1 MLDVE
6 MHAPCVM
13 DCNCSIKGLPLNG
26 TKGQRPSQLRMLRNL
41 LRGCFEALLG
51 VFILEANALRRGSQ
65 NQKEGTIHE
74 FPDGVRANQPR
85 SNEEVV
91 VNLGVVPVYPKLLR
105 LSFGGLALQ
114 SLVYLLSPE
123 VGHRD
128 VPGAVLSSRW
138 IAGPRSRKGFA
149 KRHSAQT
156 GVKIE
161 VTLVAPPAP
170 SKHEAGGLAPV

>member
-1 MLDVE
+1 MLKCTLAVSW
-6 MHAPCVM
+6 MAIVP
-13 DCNCSIKGLPLNG
+13 KGLSLDG
-26 TKGQRPSQLRMLRNL
+26 AKGQRPSQLRVLRDL
-41 LRGCFEALLG
+41 LRGRFEALLG
-51 VFILEANALRRGSQ
+51 VFILQANALRRNPA

-74 FPDGVRANQPR
+74 FPNGVRANQPR

-105 LSFGGLALQ
+105 LARRRFALE

-123 VGHRD
+123 IGHRN

-138 IAGPRSRKGFA
+138 VADPRSRKGFA
-149 KRHSAQT
+149 KRHSSQT

-161 VTLVAPPAP
+161 VALVASPA
-170 SKHEAGGLAPV
+170 SSQYEAGCLTPV